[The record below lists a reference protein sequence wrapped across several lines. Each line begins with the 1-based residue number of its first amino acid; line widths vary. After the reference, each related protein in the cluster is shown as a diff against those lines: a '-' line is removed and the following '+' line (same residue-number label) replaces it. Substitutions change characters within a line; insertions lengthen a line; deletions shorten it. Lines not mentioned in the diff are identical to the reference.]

1 MNPLFRRLFM
11 ILLVYPV
18 VFIWLGIRIWQRQRL
33 PNKGPAIIVAN
44 HNSHLDVL
52 TLLSLFPL
60 SFSDQIR
67 SAAAADYFLKNRWI
81 AWFSQRVI
89 GVIPVVRGGA
99 SKESNPLAGCID
111 ALQQGKVI
119 ILFPEGTRGE
129 PEQLSDVKTGLWYL
143 SQEFPDVPI
152 IPIFMYGLGRSMGK
166 GQWIPIPFFVDIYV
180 DEPLFYVD
188 NKVTF
193 KQQLTERFQLL
204 QQKSI
209 NKDNNQ

>member
-1 MNPLFRRLFM
+1 MNPILRRLFM
-11 ILLVYPV
+11 FLLVYPV
-18 VFIWLGIRIWQRQRL
+18 VFIWLGIRIWQGQRL
-33 PNKGPAIIVAN
+33 PKKGPAIIVAN

-67 SAAAADYFLKNRWI
+67 PVAAADYFLKNRWI

-99 SKESNPLAGCID
+99 SKESNPLSGCID
-111 ALQQGKVI
+111 ALREGNVI

-129 PEQLSDVKTGLWYL
+129 PEQLSEIKTGLWFL
-143 SQEFPDVPI
+143 SQEFPEVPI

-166 GQWIPIPFFVDIYV
+166 GQWIPVPFFVDIYV
-180 DEPLFYVD
+180 DEPLFYID

-193 KQQLTERFQLL
+193 KQELTERFTLL